1 MTKLKDLLKE
11 SKYLEREFGEPLPTL
26 NSVMKKHQ
34 LQEEVMSDR
43 DIARIKDLTKYNNHT
58 MARYELAKLAK
69 SKQHMKFYQA
79 IMDLQ
84 DVIGNLP
91 RGLSLTRH
99 DMEKPFLSLL
109 KRKFKNYDDIYGA
122 L

>member
-1 MTKLKDLLKE
+1 
-11 SKYLEREFGEPLPTL
+11 
-26 NSVMKKHQ
+26 
-34 LQEEVMSDR
+34 
-43 DIARIKDLTKYNNHT
+43 

-79 IMDLQ
+79 IMNLQ
-84 DVIGNLP
+84 DVIGHLP

-99 DMEKPFLSLL
+99 DMEQPFMNLL
-109 KRKFKNYDDIYGA
+109 KRKYKNFEDIYGA

>member
-1 MTKLKDLLKE
+1 
-11 SKYLEREFGEPLPTL
+11 
-26 NSVMKKHQ
+26 
-34 LQEEVMSDR
+34 
-43 DIARIKDLTKYNNHT
+43 

-84 DVIGNLP
+84 DVIGHLP

-99 DMEKPFLSLL
+99 DMEQPFMNLL
-109 KRKFKNYDDIYGA
+109 KRKYKNFEDIYRA

>member
-1 MTKLKDLLKE
+1 
-11 SKYLEREFGEPLPTL
+11 
-26 NSVMKKHQ
+26 
-34 LQEEVMSDR
+34 
-43 DIARIKDLTKYNNHT
+43 

-84 DVIGNLP
+84 DVIGHLP

-99 DMEKPFLSLL
+99 DMEQPFMNFL
-109 KRKFKNYDDIYGA
+109 KRKYKNFEDISGA